1 MHISVD
7 KTNLF
12 RGLLLMVLSL
22 YFLKLSHSGDIH
34 FLVSDTIA
42 RIVPFTAIPLFLVS
56 CAVVLFSIKKHP
68 FTSHHQSHQAQHG
81 ENGEC
86 GHDHK
91 SPQSFLGKLTVSVLL
106 LSLAIAYD
114 WHPRAIGSEMIKKT
128 PVPQTFATNSFTTNN
143 RNLTNS
149 VSMVAKQQNEESE
162 ASLAMKLQADP
173 KTYIGKRVSL
183 DGFVYH
189 PPELPPNYFILT
201 RYFVFCCIAD
211 AYPIG
216 ITVRSQDTIQLK
228 NDTWVHVSGVI
239 QTKPFPILDQIEP
252 TNWYPSDVKKP
263 VIVADSVQV
272 IPTPDKPYMMP

>member
-1 MHISVD
+1 MRFSVD

-22 YFLKLSHSGDIH
+22 YILKLSYSGDIH
-34 FLVSDTIA
+34 FLVSDAIA
-42 RIVPFTAIPLFLVS
+42 WIVPFTTIPSFLIS
-56 CAVVLFSIKKHP
+56 CAVVLFSMKRHP
-68 FTSHHQSHQAQHG
+68 ATSHQHCHKQHG
-81 ENGEC
+81 EKSEC
-86 GHDHK
+86 GHTHA
-91 SPQSFLGKLTVSVLL
+91 SPQSFWGKFTVSVLL
-106 LSLAIAYD
+106 LSLGIAYD
-114 WHPRAIGSEMIKKT
+114 WSPKAIGSEMIKKT
-128 PVPQTFATNSFTTNN
+128 PAPQTFATNSFTTNN
-143 RNLTNS
+143 QNLTNS
-149 VSMVAKQQNEESE
+149 LSMVAKQQNEESE
-162 ASLAMKLQADP
+162 ASLAMKFQADP

-216 ITVRSQDTIQLK
+216 ITVRSQDPIQLK
-228 NDTWVHVSGVI
+228 NDTWVHVTGVI